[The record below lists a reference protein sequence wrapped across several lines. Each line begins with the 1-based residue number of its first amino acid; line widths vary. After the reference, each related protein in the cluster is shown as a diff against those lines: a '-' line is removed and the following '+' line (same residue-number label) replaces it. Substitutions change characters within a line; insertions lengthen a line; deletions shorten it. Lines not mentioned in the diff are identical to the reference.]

1 MEKIEV
7 VVAIFAFLLGT
18 LGAGLVIYVTAI
30 SKISKLFTIID
41 GLKTQLTLRND
52 ALLKEM
58 ENKQIQINNL
68 KQTTAKN
75 TDDIRS
81 LENEIARM

>member
-1 MEKIEV
+1 MGNVEIFV
-7 VVAIFAFLLGT
+7 VILAFLLGT

-58 ENKQIQINNL
+58 DNKQIQINNL
-68 KQTTAKN
+68 KEKTAKH
-75 TDDIRS
+75 DGEI
-81 LENEIARM
+81 EEIKIEIARM